1 MEEKQKSVIGKV
13 RKVIFRN
20 LKDQFFIISVNITEI
35 SFDFK
40 EEEIV
45 ITGTMPGL
53 AEGLSY
59 KFSGELT
66 NHPKYGRQFKADSFE
81 PAEEPDDPKA
91 VVKFLVSR
99 QLPGV
104 GEKIAQKIVDKLGVN
119 AVDDIINDPSSLD
132 GFKIS
137 LDRKKEI
144 RQKLTEDVELN
155 QVLLAFSRFHISQAA
170 AIDAYN
176 MYGLE
181 AINILN
187 ENPYY
192 FLGRVPR
199 LNFNQVDQSC
209 KITGIEVSDEERII
223 GALKWVATEMIN
235 RSGSTVIEVDRILR
249 NTNWVLGENNGVLV
263 DEELVKKCLKENNE
277 DFFSFEGE
285 FVTTFDY
292 ARYENEIS
300 STINKLNHP
309 NDANNE
315 VLASQIS
322 EFESNADLE
331 LDYYQKKAIM
341 NAFKNNLSIITGG
354 PGTGKTTIVRAI
366 IEIFADLHQ
375 LDLREQENEEDSGIL
390 LTAPTGKASKS
401 LSDKT
406 RFPASTIHRLLKVRD
421 VENRN
426 SETDLISPSLLIVDE
441 MSLVDTGL
449 FAQLLRSLKTL
460 PTVVMLG
467 DVDQLPSVGPGQIFK
482 DLINS
487 DVILTTTLQKNFRQ
501 DHGGNIINF
510 ASLVNS
516 GEIYDSMEDDYDD
529 LQMISAGSENIVTSL
544 EKIVKKEIDEGT
556 PITEL
561 QILAPMYKGKGGIFE
576 INDSI
581 RQLANPQKGKISGF
595 AVGDKVIQLENV
607 PEKDVYN
614 GEIGI
619 VHRVERVKG
628 KLETKVIFD
637 DDHEITYLPDELN
650 QLTLAYA
657 ISIHKAQGSEF
668 KTVIVTMN
676 GRFDTMLRRNLLYT
690 AVTRARE
697 HLYLVGDM
705 STFIRA
711 ASLPSIVRK
720 TGLVHKLQR
729 NLDAKYQEEIE
740 EELKKEVIPKIK
752 KVPVQEEKIFNLTP
766 NNYLKIDPM
775 IGMENIKPE
784 DF

>member
-235 RSGSTVIEVDRILR
+235 RSGSTLIEVDRILR

-544 EKIVKKEIDEGT
+544 KKIVKKEIDEGT